1 MGITVYIEGH
11 NGRQILNQRK
21 PVTAKD
27 LAHALRHCE
36 GITAPLFVR
45 IRDLEFS
52 LERMQSD
59 MQGGGSLYDC
69 QKFLERHGLEQSE
82 TQKLAATLAALDWR
96 YTVTPRYAAAKS
108 SARVDMY
115 DAQDAP
121 TVSHTYPR
129 GTPHWRATDGDLSK
143 AHADGQKY
151 AAIRELNVRIRVYT
165 DMQTSK
171 T

>member
-1 MGITVYIEGH
+1 MGITVYTEGH
-11 NGRQILNQRK
+11 NGRQILNKRK

-36 GITAPLFVR
+36 GITAPIHIR
-45 IRDLEFS
+45 IRDLEFT
-52 LERMQSD
+52 LERIKSD
-59 MQGGGSLYDC
+59 MQGGGGLYDC
-69 QKFLERHGLEQSE
+69 QRFLARHGLEQSE
-82 TQKLAATLAALDWR
+82 PEKLAATVAALDWR
-96 YTVTPRYAAAKS
+96 YTVTPKYAAAKS

-115 DAQDAP
+115 DAQDVA

-129 GTPHWRATDGDLSK
+129 RSPLWRATDADLSK

-151 AAIRELNVRIRVYT
+151 AAIRELNDKIRVYT
-165 DMQTSK
+165 NMQTSK